1 MSQIEDKEAHLKDRL
16 QEVLNTHKLDAE
28 LNFISR
34 LSTDLSID
42 INTCAAAL
50 LKLIKAT
57 EQSAPLQNNNPKQA
71 APAKKNSSSLTIKMV
86 RYRLNVGSEHAINI
100 EQLKETLIEESGVDK
115 NNINNINIQK
125 TYTLI
130 ELPDEMP
137 PDIFLHLKSV
147 EINQCKLDI
156 KRLKPRNNKR
166 RGNNH
171 FRRNRKPDN
180 NIDTHKTK
188 SVNSNINQ
196 NTN

>member
-1 MSQIEDKEAHLKDRL
+1 MSQIDDKEAHLKARL
-16 QEVLNTHKLDAE
+16 QEILKTHSLESELRFIANMSSELLIDA
-28 LNFISR
+28 S
-34 LSTDLSID
+34 
-42 INTCAAAL
+42 TCAAAL
-50 LKLIKAT
+50 MKLMNDL
-57 EQSAPLQNNNPKQA
+57 EQPTQIQSKDPKSPASAN
-71 APAKKNSSSLTIKMV
+71 KNTSSLTIKMV

-100 EQLKETLIEESGVDK
+100 EQIKETLIEESGVDK

-125 TYTLI
+125 NYTLI

-171 FRRNRKPDN
+171 FRRNRKPDTN
-180 NIDTHKTK
+180 HNQTQT
-188 SVNSNINQ
+188 VN
-196 NTN
+196 